1 MSTNHPKQYI
11 VEQDSQSQESV
22 ATRYLVEEPLSRER
36 LLAQLG
42 LSEFCWMILELRLGK
57 LLPDISGEID
67 ILAGPLRWLDPA
79 AFAHAVESERI
90 NLPLNSHP
98 SWAVRLA
105 MSKIAISGGIA
116 WPPPVDD
123 LGGIEAKRAY
133 RNKNGELRAKKGGKV
148 REVHKQLKRDL
159 FDLCLDRVVLVDII
173 AHYPATGAGSD
184 AWLAAGELAFDSLRA
199 MEPVLR
205 ERLNKNGAPDHA
217 LLPVGHLAWAIG
229 SVEGG
234 DETIRGASTLAVLS
248 DAKANPFRKQRNRV
262 LEERLRQ
269 ILSNLARPST
279 WPFILKDCRS
289 CDQIHLA
296 DGPCMIAQ
304 NRRLR

>member
-42 LSEFCWMILELRLGK
+42 LSEFCWMILELRLEK
-57 LLPDISGEID
+57 LVPDISGEID
-67 ILAGPLRWLDPA
+67 ILAGTLSWRDPA
-79 AFAHAVESERI
+79 AFAHAVECERT
-90 NLPLNSHP
+90 NLPPNSHP
-98 SWAVRLA
+98 SWAVRIA

-116 WPPPVDD
+116 WPPPVDY
-123 LGGIEAKRAY
+123 LGGIEVKRAY
-133 RNKNGELRAKKGGKV
+133 RDTNGKLRAKKGSKV
-148 REVHKQLKRDL
+148 RDLHKQLKRDL
-159 FDLCLDRVVLVDII
+159 FDLSLDCVALVDII
-173 AHYPATGAGSD
+173 AHHPATGTGSG
-184 AWLAAGELAFDSLRA
+184 AWLAAGELALDSLRA
-199 MEPVLR
+199 MEPILR
-205 ERLNKNGAPDHA
+205 ERLNKNGVPVHV

-248 DAKANPFRKQRNRV
+248 EAKANPFREQRNRV
-262 LEERLRQ
+262 LEERLLQ
-269 ILSNLARPST
+269 ILSNVPTPST
-279 WPFILKDCRS
+279 WPFIMKDCRS
-289 CDQIHLA
+289 CDQIHVA
-296 DGPCMIAQ
+296 DGLCRMAQ

>member
-22 ATRYLVEEPLSRER
+22 ATRYLVEESLSRER

-79 AFAHAVESERI
+79 AFAHAVESEPI

-123 LGGIEAKRAY
+123 LGGIEVKRAY
-133 RNKNGELRAKKGGKV
+133 RNKNGELRAKKGVKFAMCISSSN
-148 REVHKQLKRDL
+148 EIYSTCAWTAL
-159 FDLCLDRVVLVDII
+159 FSWTSSLTIL
-173 AHYPATGAGSD
+173 PPG
-184 AWLAAGELAFDSLRA
+184 LAAMHG
-199 MEPVLR
+199 
-205 ERLNKNGAPDHA
+205 
-217 LLPVGHLAWAIG
+217 
-229 SVEGG
+229 
-234 DETIRGASTLAVLS
+234 
-248 DAKANPFRKQRNRV
+248 
-262 LEERLRQ
+262 
-269 ILSNLARPST
+269 
-279 WPFILKDCRS
+279 
-289 CDQIHLA
+289 
-296 DGPCMIAQ
+296 
-304 NRRLR
+304 